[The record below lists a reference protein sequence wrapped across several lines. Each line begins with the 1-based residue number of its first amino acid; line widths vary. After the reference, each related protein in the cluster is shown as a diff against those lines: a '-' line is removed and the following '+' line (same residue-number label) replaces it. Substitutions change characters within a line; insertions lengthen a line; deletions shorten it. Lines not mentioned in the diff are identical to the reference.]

1 MSPNLSTINLFARAC
16 HRTQTLYLLGHQL
29 ITKRQNSQMEEIH
42 GQGKGRRAFMCS
54 PTWWAVWTVL
64 LGFYGIFITQVW
76 WTLDT
81 WGLNLEQPL
90 SYSQKMGVGTESSN
104 LLITWLDP
112 MPTSPHSSMTY
123 RGFPSHLINI
133 KSDAFYCA
141 DHLGNSKGFRTCAR
155 NWWRL
160 HISYYKSQYHRL
172 LYSSIYIHT
181 LL

>member
-1 MSPNLSTINLFARAC
+1 MSQNSNTLLTRSPAYYKKTKQPDGRDTWARE
-16 HRTQTLYLLGHQL
+16 RTQSFHVFTNLVGCLNCPSGILWNLHYTGMMDTGHL
-29 ITKRQNSQMEEIH
+29 RIKS
-42 GQGKGRRAFMCS
+42 RA
-54 PTWWAVWTVL
+54 
-64 LGFYGIFITQVW
+64 
-76 WTLDT
+76 
-81 WGLNLEQPL
+81 PL

-155 NWWRL
+155 N
-160 HISYYKSQYHRL
+160 
-172 LYSSIYIHT
+172 
-181 LL
+181 